1 MSLRYSFYEMLK
13 NDMKNEKRKKNQ
25 IKKVLKHNIT
35 FSWRSRDFEKTLEFE
50 NSSIMRG
57 TDVLTKFMISTD

>member
-1 MSLRYSFYEMLK
+1 
-13 NDMKNEKRKKNQ
+13 MKKEKKIKL
-25 IKKVLKHNIT
+25 KKVLKHNIT